1 MTSCDPFIKDL
12 DAYRDAVLETQRYRE
27 VETHLQQC
35 AACRGRLQQDAALE
49 LQIRNAAAAW
59 KPSADLWQRVKSSA
73 AQAPSQSARP
83 PWPAGI
89 AATLVLGI
97 VAVLAYLSFEPAREA
112 GSDST
117 AVALVNEFHT
127 FVVSRRELDYSEPGP
142 SNVRDWFGSKVDFRV
157 PLPVSTPDVA
167 LAGGRLCNMFDQRIV
182 SFMYRVDGAWVSLY
196 IMQSKIERPAG
207 GQRLVNGYAYVE
219 WQDQGLSYSLVGNLP
234 AERLR
239 GIAESLAREQTV
251 ERGVE
256 IPQPKHPAVWSA
268 YRVPAGLYRR
278 HWS

>member
-73 AQAPSQSARP
+73 AQAPSRRARP

-127 FVVSRRELDYSEPGP
+127 FVVSRRELDYSEPKP
-142 SNVRDWFGSKVDFRV
+142 LKVQDWFGSKVDFRV
-157 PLPVSTPDVA
+157 PLPLSAPDMM

-182 SFMYRVDGAWVSLY
+182 SFMYRIDGAWVSLY
-196 IMQSKIERPAG
+196 IMQAKSERQIREIEE
-207 GQRLVNGYAYVE
+207 QLLVNGYGYVE
-219 WQDQGLSYSLVGNLP
+219 WKNQGLHYSLVGNLP

-239 GIAESLAREQTV
+239 GVADRLAQAASV
-251 ERGVE
+251 ERERGRAWSRYR
-256 IPQPKHPAVWSA
+256 IPWPELQV
-268 YRVPAGLYRR
+268 
-278 HWS
+278 

>member
-1 MTSCDPFIKDL
+1 MNDCKYFLPDL
-12 DAYRDAVLETQRYRE
+12 DAYRDATLEPARRRE
-27 VETHLQQC
+27 LEQHL
-35 AACRGRLQQDAALE
+35 AACESCRGRLRRDAALE
-49 LQIRNAAAAW
+49 QKIRETAVDWTAPAG
-59 KPSADLWQRVKSSA
+59 LWQRIERSA
-73 AQAPSQSARP
+73 EGARQRARP
-83 PWPAGI
+83 PLLAGS
-89 AATLVLGI
+89 AA
-97 VAVLAYLSFEPAREA
+97 AVLLCLLVASVYWWLDPLSRQQPE
-112 GSDST
+112 ST